1 MCAECPVTRLP
12 GTARE
17 KDVAWLSLLGCQ
29 KTPCANHRPELADDY
44 HGRFEFGFQTEVLG
58 SAATG
63 QQPRTALQMHSL
75 SAGEE
80 PTGLGAMH
88 VLMSCGL

>member
-1 MCAECPVTRLP
+1 M
-12 GTARE
+12 
-17 KDVAWLSLLGCQ
+17 
-29 KTPCANHRPELADDY
+29 PCANHRPELENDY

-88 VLMSCGL
+88 VLMSCELQWLNGLVAHRHMIQERHLRVAASMMGDE